1 MPTETQKAG
10 QTVWIT
16 GASSGLGLHT
26 AQALRK
32 AGFRVIAGA
41 RAFESPERRADE
53 NCLPLDV
60 TKQESIDVFV
70 EKALQLAG
78 PPDILI
84 NCAGV
89 LVLGP
94 CEGYA
99 LDELRQ
105 VMETNF
111 FGQAAMIARALP
123 LMRTRGRGRIVN
135 FSSINGLLGVPF
147 QGAYTASKHAV
158 EGYSECLAMECA
170 PFGVEVMLVEP
181 GDHQSGSAA
190 YRRHARAMDGAPSP
204 YAAAFARGCAVI
216 AHDERCGSDPDRLG
230 EKIARTLKKRRLP
243 RRLRIAKG
251 DQRLAVVLHDA
262 LPGRLFGKILASY
275 YGKNTHEKEGK
286 K

>member
-123 LMRTRGRGRIVN
+123 LMRARGRGRIVN

-147 QGAYTASKHAV
+147 QGAWRAIPNAWPWSAR
-158 EGYSECLAMECA
+158 
-170 PFGVEVMLVEP
+170 P
-181 GDHQSGSAA
+181 SGW
-190 YRRHARAMDGAPSP
+190 R
-204 YAAAFARGCAVI
+204 
-216 AHDERCGSDPDRLG
+216 
-230 EKIARTLKKRRLP
+230 
-243 RRLRIAKG
+243 
-251 DQRLAVVLHDA
+251 
-262 LPGRLFGKILASY
+262 
-275 YGKNTHEKEGK
+275 
-286 K
+286 